1 MRATVL
7 LLMLFA
13 QAACWSPRHFM
24 PREHVDATGPRGQLA
39 ASYPVPAAEGAALGE
54 VRVYAGPASAQY
66 DDNDEEVVR
75 LVVGFELENT
85 GGEPFELDPASV
97 RCEELMLDGLLQ
109 PTLAPVRIEGNPI
122 AMPGATS
129 RFEAMFLPATTV
141 PGDLD
146 SFSIR
151 FRILAGERTAL
162 SQVTPFVPRTQ
173 NGGGGTY
180 YAAWGP
186 VWGVGP
192 RWGWGWGWGLGWGS
206 GFHCW

>member
-1 MRATVL
+1 MRAIVL
-7 LLMLFA
+7 LLLLFA
-13 QAACWSPRHFM
+13 QAACWGPRHFM
-24 PREHVDATGPRGQLA
+24 PREHVDAAGPRGQLA
-39 ASYPVPAAEGAALGE
+39 ASYAVPAGDGLSLGE
-54 VRVYAGPASAQY
+54 VRVYAGPATAQY
-66 DDNDEEVVR
+66 DENDEEVVR
-75 LVVGFELENT
+75 LAVGFELENT

-122 AMPGATS
+122 AMPGTTS

-151 FRILAGERTAL
+151 FRIQAGERTVL

-173 NGGGGTY
+173 NGGGSGTY

-192 RWGWGWGWGLGWGS
+192 RWGWGWGLGWGS

>member
-1 MRATVL
+1 MRATL
-7 LLMLFA
+7 LLLLLSA
-13 QAACWSPRHFM
+13 LAACWGPRHFM
-24 PREHVDATGPRGQLA
+24 PREHVDAAGPRGQLA
-39 ASYPVPAAEGAALGE
+39 ASYAVPAGEGLSLGE
-54 VRVYAGPASAQY
+54 VRVYAGPAVAQY
-66 DDNDEEVVR
+66 DENDEEVVR

-85 GGEPFELDPASV
+85 SGEPFELDPASV

-109 PTLAPVRIEGNPI
+109 PTLAPARIEGSPI
-122 AMPGATS
+122 AMPGTTS

-141 PGDLD
+141 PGDID

-151 FRILAGERTAL
+151 FRIQAGERTVL
-162 SQVTPFVPRTQ
+162 SQVTPFVPRSQ
-173 NGGGGTY
+173 NGGGGGGTY

-192 RWGWGWGWGLGWGS
+192 RWGWGWGMGWGS